1 MTAFSNEYLD
11 MGLLDDLSYGN
22 TFVHRLDPRAK
33 LLTTL
38 VFVIVVVS
46 FSKYEIA
53 GLMPFFLFPT
63 VIIAA
68 GNIPLRLIVKKILIV
83 SPFALAIGIFN
94 PILDTGPMVRLG
106 QITITSGWVAYF
118 SILIKFIL
126 TITAALILI
135 ATTSFQG
142 VCFALEKLGVPTVFV
157 VQLMFLYRYLF
168 VLVGEVARTL
178 QAYNSRSFG
187 NGSPPIRVFTQI
199 LGNLFLRT
207 VDRSERIYAAMAS
220 RGFDGTVRF
229 LRPHGIKVV
238 EGPLPVADA
247 IFVLSCITCFMLFR
261 VVNIAQSLG
270 GLISEVGGGW

>member
-11 MGLLDDLSYGN
+11 MSLLDNLSYGD

-46 FSKYEIA
+46 FSKYEIT

-63 VIIAA
+63 VMIAT
-68 GNIPLRLIVKKILIV
+68 GNIPLRLIIKKILVV
-83 SPFALAIGIFN
+83 SPFAIAIGVFN
-94 PILDTGPMVRLG
+94 PILDTDPMLRLG
-106 QITITSGWVAYF
+106 AITIAGGWVAYL
-118 SILIKFIL
+118 SILLKFIL
-126 TITAALILI
+126 TITAALVLI

-168 VLVGEVARTL
+168 VLVEEVKRTL
-178 QAYNSRSFG
+178 QAYSARSFG
-187 NGSPPIRVFTQI
+187 TGAPPIKMFTQI

-229 LRPHGIKVV
+229 LRPHGIKVEDV
-238 EGPLPVADA
+238 VFALT
-247 IFVLSCITCFMLFR
+247 CITFFMLFR
-261 VVNIAQSLG
+261 AVNIAHVLGILLSGG
-270 GLISEVGGGW
+270 GL